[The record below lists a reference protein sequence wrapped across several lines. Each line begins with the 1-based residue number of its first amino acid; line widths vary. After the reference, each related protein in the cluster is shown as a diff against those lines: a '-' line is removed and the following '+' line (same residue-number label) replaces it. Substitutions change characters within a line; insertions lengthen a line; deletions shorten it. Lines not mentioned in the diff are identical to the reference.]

1 MPASLTICLITQGC
15 EQDEIEISS
24 VLLVSKKK
32 TSQQTTSVNW
42 EVFRNRLR
50 MVSERLKPNKGIL
63 FQISRYIWYIYIE
76 KKFKITQ
83 K

>member
-1 MPASLTICLITQGC
+1 MMHDDSRLRSRLASSTMIMPQSLRAFLQIRP
-15 EQDEIEISS
+15 
-24 VLLVSKKK
+24 
-32 TSQQTTSVNW
+32 SVNW

-50 MVSERLKPNKGIL
+50 TVSERLKPNKGIL

-76 KKFKITQ
+76 KKFKIAH